1 MNNFHNYFSQ
11 LERKRAKKIK
21 TETGPDQSN
30 EQTPSNED
38 NVDGQNVGKL
48 SGFGGQSDDMPSE
61 KIGQFNSDLGD
72 ENDRESSENDDQ
84 SSCGSG
90 DENGGKPSGE
100 DEDDQS
106 ISESCDENDKES
118 SENDDQ
124 SNSESGDGNDEDLS
138 DRTCASCGKVYSKR
152 ANLNAHIK
160 AKHSGAKYFCPV
172 EGCGVDTTTKGS
184 LLRHIRIKHRKVS
197 QAHISKVSE
206 HSFLVGDDGNY
217 ITTHE
222 AKFAKIKRLERDLL
236 TKNDEIASLKLQ
248 IEKLKKVN
256 ERQVKKIAQLKKND
270 YVSKL

>member
-1 MNNFHNYFSQ
+1 M
-11 LERKRAKKIK
+11 K

-84 SSCGSG
+84 SSSGSG
-90 DENGGKPSGE
+90 DENGGKPSENDDQSCSGSDDENGGKPSEE

-256 ERQVKKIAQLKKND
+256 ERQVKKIAQLKK
-270 YVSKL
+270 K